1 MIGKM
6 LGNRYEILQKIGT
19 GGMGDVYKAHCH
31 KLDRI
36 VAIKILKVEYNSDEN
51 FIRKFR
57 RESLAAASISH
68 PNIVGVYD
76 VGSEE
81 IDREQIH
88 YIVME
93 YIDGK
98 TLKEIITDNGPLK
111 QSVALNYSIQIAEA
125 LKVAHAKGIVH
136 RDIKSQN
143 IMVTKDDRVKVTDFG
158 IARVADNSTVTAT
171 NAVMGS
177 VHYFSPEQARGA
189 KVDNRSDIYSLGI
202 VLFEMLTGRVPFDAD
217 NPVSVALMQVQSN
230 LPIPST
236 INPAISDNVDKMI
249 LKMCKKNPDDRY
261 KNADELIG
269 DIKAIILNRNEDLT
283 FNRETRK
290 TVIVSPENVARK
302 KKVIRRDDSDPY
314 TQNAQRNTEVVPQ
327 KRKKEKG
334 SKVGVL
340 VGILT
345 AALFIALIIFVVPKV
360 VPLMRER
367 NEKIQAEKTE
377 ETMSIVPNLVGAKS
391 GDAENLAKNAG
402 FKIAIGEAKT
412 DLEHKDGE
420 ILFQDLVA
428 GTSAQKGSI
437 ITVVINKLTEEN
449 LVPSLV
455 DKNADEAKGLVEGR
469 GYEIEVTYEDSEKEG
484 GIVLSQSP
492 NAGETLEKGGK
503 ISVVV
508 SKSDE
513 ETMLTVPNIKGMKKA
528 LAIESIEAHGFT
540 VGEIKEGRTNA
551 IDKGDAFDQEPAGG
565 DTAPKGSK
573 ISFKVS
579 IGPVIDEEPSDTE
592 PKQNKTITIPV
603 PVYTDGQDHSIKVE
617 MINNEGRRNIKTEK
631 FNGDGVERVVNVEA
645 EVGSVIEIQIDN
657 VTIESREI
665 K

>member
-68 PNIVGVYD
+68 PNIVGIYD

-81 IDREQIH
+81 VDGEQIH

-98 TLKEIITDNGPLK
+98 TLKEIITENGPLK

-202 VLFEMLTGRVPFDAD
+202 VMFEMLTGRVPFDAD

-230 LPIPST
+230 LPIPSS

-269 DIKAIILNRNEDLT
+269 DIKAIILNRLEDLT
-283 FNRETRK
+283 FNKESRK
-290 TVIVSPENVARK
+290 TVIINSESGPRK
-302 KKVIRRDDSDPY
+302 KKVIRRDTSDPY
-314 TQNAQRNTEVVPQ
+314 AQNVDRPAETTLP
-327 KRKKEKG
+327 KRRKEKS
-334 SKVGVL
+334 SKVGVI

-367 NEKIQAEKTE
+367 NEKIQAEKIE
-377 ETMSIVPNLVGAKS
+377 ETMSIVPNLVGTESAK
-391 GDAENLAKNAG
+391 AENLAKNAG

-428 GTSAQKGSI
+428 GTSAEKNSV
-437 ITVVINKLTEEN
+437 ITVIINKLTEEN

-469 GYEIEVTYEDSEKEG
+469 GYQIDITYEDSDKEG
-484 GIVLSQSP
+484 GTVLSQSP
-492 NAGETLEKGGK
+492 KAGETLEKGGT

-513 ETMLTVPNIKGMKKA
+513 ETMLTVPNIKGMAKD
-528 LAIESIEAHGFT
+528 LAIQSIEAHGFK
-540 VGEIKEGRTNA
+540 VGEIKEGRANS
-551 IDKGDAFDQEPAGG
+551 IDKGDAFDQVPEGG
-565 DTAPKGSK
+565 ETAPKGST

-579 IGPVIDEEPSDTE
+579 IGPVIDEPSKE
-592 PKQNKTITIPV
+592 PKQMKSVTISIPT
-603 PVYTDGQDHSIKVE
+603 YTDGQDHSIKVE
-617 MINNEGRRNIKTEK
+617 MINDEGRRNIKTEK
-631 FNGDGVERVVNVEA
+631 YNGDGVEREVKVEA

>member
-68 PNIVGVYD
+68 PNIVGIYD

-81 IDREQIH
+81 VDGEQIH

-98 TLKEIITDNGPLK
+98 TLKEIITENGPLK

-202 VLFEMLTGRVPFDAD
+202 VMFEMLTGRVPFDAD

-230 LPIPST
+230 LPLPSS

-269 DIKAIILNRNEDLT
+269 DIKAIILNRSDDLT
-283 FNRETRK
+283 FNKETRK
-290 TVIVSPENVARK
+290 AIIIGPETGARK
-302 KKVIRRDDSDPY
+302 KKVIRRDTADPY
-314 TQNAQRNTEVVPQ
+314 AQNAERTPETTLP
-327 KRKKEKG
+327 KRRKEKS
-334 SKVGVL
+334 SKVGMII
-340 VGILT
+340 GILT

-367 NEKIQAEKTE
+367 NEKIQAEKNE
-377 ETMSIVPNLVGAKS
+377 ETMSIVPNLVGTESAE
-391 GDAENLAKNAG
+391 AENLAKNAG

-420 ILFQDLVA
+420 ILSQDLVA
-428 GTSAQKGSI
+428 GTSAKKNSV
-437 ITVVINKLTEEN
+437 ITVIINKLTEEN

-469 GYEIEVTYEDSEKEG
+469 GYQIEITYEDSDKEG
-484 GIVLSQSP
+484 GTVLSQNP
-492 NAGETLEKGGK
+492 KAGETLEKGGT

-513 ETMLTVPNIKGMKKA
+513 ETMLTVPNIKGMAKD
-528 LAIESIEAHGFT
+528 LAIQSIEAHGFK
-540 VGEIKEGRTNA
+540 VGDIKEGRANS
-551 IDKGDAFDQEPAGG
+551 IDKGDAFDQAPEAGE
-565 DTAPKGSK
+565 TAPKGSK

-579 IGPVIDEEPSDTE
+579 IGSVIEEANTE
-592 PKQNKTITIPV
+592 PKQMKTVTISIP
-603 PVYTDGQDHSIKVE
+603 TFADGQDHSIKVE
-617 MINNEGRRNIKTEK
+617 MINDDGRRNIKTEK
-631 FNGDGVERVVNVEA
+631 YNGDGVDREVNVEA

-657 VTIESREI
+657 VTVESREI

>member
-68 PNIVGVYD
+68 PNIVGIYD

-81 IDREQIH
+81 VDGEQIH

-98 TLKEIITDNGPLK
+98 TLKEIITENGPLK

-202 VLFEMLTGRVPFDAD
+202 VMFEMLTGRVPYDAD

-230 LPIPST
+230 LPIPSS
-236 INPAISDNVDKMI
+236 INPAISENVDKMI

-269 DIKAIILNRNEDLT
+269 DIKAIILNRTDDLT
-283 FNRETRK
+283 FNRESRK
-290 TVIVSPENVARK
+290 TIIINSESGQRK
-302 KKVIRRDDSDPY
+302 KKVIRRDTQDPY
-314 TQNAQRNTEVVPQ
+314 AQNVERTPETTLP
-327 KRKKEKG
+327 KRRKEKS
-334 SKVGVL
+334 SKVGMII
-340 VGILT
+340 GILT
-345 AALFIALIIFVVPKV
+345 AALFIGLIIFVVPKV

-367 NEKIQAEKTE
+367 NERIQAEKAE
-377 ETMSIVPNLVGAKS
+377 ETMGIVPNLVGAESAK
-391 GDAENLAKNAG
+391 AENLAKNAG

-420 ILFQDLVA
+420 ILGQDLVA
-428 GTSAQKGSI
+428 GTSAKKNSV

-469 GYEIEVTYEDSEKEG
+469 GYQIDITYEDSDKEG
-484 GIVLSQSP
+484 GTVLSQSP
-492 NAGETLEKGGK
+492 KAGETLEKGGT

-513 ETMLTVPNIKGMKKA
+513 ETMLTVPNIKGMTKE
-528 LAIESIEAHGFT
+528 LAIQSIEAHGFE
-540 VGEIKEGRTNA
+540 VGEIKEGRANS
-551 IDKGDAFDQEPAGG
+551 IDKGDAFDQAPEAGE
-565 DTAPKGSK
+565 TAPKGSK

-579 IGPVIDEEPSDTE
+579 IGPVIEEATKE
-592 PKQNKTITIPV
+592 PKQMKSVTISIPT
-603 PVYTDGQDHSIKVE
+603 YTDGQDHSIKVE
-617 MINNEGRRNIKTEK
+617 MINDEGRRNIKTEK
-631 FNGDGVERVVNVEA
+631 YNGDGVEREVKVEA

-657 VTIESREI
+657 VTVESREI

>member
-68 PNIVGVYD
+68 PNIVGIYD

-81 IDREQIH
+81 VDGEQIH

-98 TLKEIITDNGPLK
+98 TLKEIITENGPLK

-143 IMVTKDDRVKVTDFG
+143 IMVTKDDRIKVTDFG

-202 VLFEMLTGRVPFDAD
+202 VMFEMLTGKVPFDAD

-230 LPIPST
+230 LPLPSS

-269 DIKAIILNRNEDLT
+269 DIKAIILNRSDDLT
-283 FNRETRK
+283 FNKEPRKAIIIGPETG
-290 TVIVSPENVARK
+290 ARK
-302 KKVIRRDDSDPY
+302 KKVIRRDTADPY
-314 TQNAQRNTEVVPQ
+314 AQNAERTPETTLP
-327 KRKKEKG
+327 KRRKEKS
-334 SKVGVL
+334 SKVGMII
-340 VGILT
+340 GILT

-367 NEKIQAEKTE
+367 NEKIQAKKNE
-377 ETMSIVPNLVGAKS
+377 ETMSIVPNLVGAESAK
-391 GDAENLAKNAG
+391 AENLAKNAG

-420 ILFQDLVA
+420 ILSQDLVA
-428 GTSAQKGSI
+428 GTSAKKNSV
-437 ITVVINKLTEEN
+437 ITVIINKLTEEN

-469 GYEIEVTYEDSEKEG
+469 GYQIEITYEDSDKEG
-484 GIVLSQSP
+484 GTVLSQSP
-492 NAGETLEKGGK
+492 KAGETLEKGGT

-513 ETMLTVPNIKGMKKA
+513 ETMLTVPNIKGMAKD
-528 LAIESIEAHGFT
+528 LAIQSIEAHGFK
-540 VGEIKEGRTNA
+540 VGDIKEGRANS
-551 IDKGDAFDQEPAGG
+551 IDKGDAFDQAPEAGE
-565 DTAPKGSK
+565 TAPKGSK

-579 IGPVIDEEPSDTE
+579 IGPVIEEANTE
-592 PKQNKTITIPV
+592 PKQMKTVTISIP
-603 PVYTDGQDHSIKVE
+603 TFNDGQDHSIKVE
-617 MINNEGRRNIKTEK
+617 MINDEGRRNIKTEK
-631 FNGDGVERVVNVEA
+631 YNGDGVDREVNVEA

-657 VTIESREI
+657 VTVESREI

>member
-68 PNIVGVYD
+68 PNIVGIYD

-81 IDREQIH
+81 VDGEQIH

-98 TLKEIITDNGPLK
+98 TLKEIITENGPLK

-202 VLFEMLTGRVPFDAD
+202 VMFEMLTGRVPFDAD

-230 LPIPST
+230 LPLPSS

-269 DIKAIILNRNEDLT
+269 DIKAIILNRSDDLT
-283 FNRETRK
+283 FNKETRK
-290 TVIVSPENVARK
+290 AIIIGPETGARK
-302 KKVIRRDDSDPY
+302 KKVIRRDTADPY
-314 TQNAQRNTEVVPQ
+314 AQNAERTPETTLP
-327 KRKKEKG
+327 KRRKEKS
-334 SKVGVL
+334 SKVGMII
-340 VGILT
+340 GILT

-367 NEKIQAEKTE
+367 NEKIQAKKNE
-377 ETMSIVPNLVGAKS
+377 ETMSIVPNLVGAESAK
-391 GDAENLAKNAG
+391 AENLAKNAG

-420 ILFQDLVA
+420 ILSQDLVA
-428 GTSAQKGSI
+428 GTSAKKNSV
-437 ITVVINKLTEEN
+437 ITVIINKLTEEN

-469 GYEIEVTYEDSEKEG
+469 GYQIEITYEDSDKEG
-484 GIVLSQSP
+484 GTVLSQSP
-492 NAGETLEKGGK
+492 KAGETLEKGGT

-513 ETMLTVPNIKGMKKA
+513 ETMLTVPNIKGMAKD
-528 LAIESIEAHGFT
+528 LAIQSIEAHGFK
-540 VGEIKEGRTNA
+540 VGDIKEGRANS
-551 IDKGDAFDQEPAGG
+551 IDKGDAFDQAPEAGE
-565 DTAPKGSK
+565 TAPKGSK

-579 IGPVIDEEPSDTE
+579 IGPVIEESNTE
-592 PKQNKTITIPV
+592 PKQMKTVTISIP
-603 PVYTDGQDHSIKVE
+603 TFNDGQDHSIKVE
-617 MINNEGRRNIKTEK
+617 MINDDGRRNIKTEK
-631 FNGDGVERVVNVEA
+631 YNGDGVDREVNVEA

-657 VTIESREI
+657 VTVESREI

>member
-68 PNIVGVYD
+68 PNIVGIYD

-81 IDREQIH
+81 VDGEQIH

-98 TLKEIITDNGPLK
+98 TLKEIITENGPLK

-202 VLFEMLTGRVPFDAD
+202 VMFEMLTGRVPFDAD

-230 LPIPST
+230 LPIPSS
-236 INPAISDNVDKMI
+236 INPAISENVDKMI

-269 DIKAIILNRNEDLT
+269 EIKAIILNRTDDLT
-283 FNRETRK
+283 FNRESRK
-290 TVIVSPENVARK
+290 TIIINSESGQRK
-302 KKVIRRDDSDPY
+302 KKVIRRDTQDPY
-314 TQNAQRNTEVVPQ
+314 AQNVERTPETTLP
-327 KRKKEKG
+327 KRRKEKS
-334 SKVGVL
+334 SKVGMII
-340 VGILT
+340 GILT
-345 AALFIALIIFVVPKV
+345 AALFIGLIIFVVPKV

-367 NEKIQAEKTE
+367 NERIQAEKAE
-377 ETMSIVPNLVGAKS
+377 ETMGIVPNLVGAESAK
-391 GDAENLAKNAG
+391 AENLAKNAG

-420 ILFQDLVA
+420 ILGQDLVA
-428 GTSAQKGSI
+428 GTSAKKNSV

-469 GYEIEVTYEDSEKEG
+469 GYQIDITYEDSDKEG
-484 GIVLSQSP
+484 GTVLSQSP
-492 NAGETLEKGGK
+492 KAGETLENGGT

-513 ETMLTVPNIKGMKKA
+513 ETMLTVPNIKGMTKE
-528 LAIESIEAHGFT
+528 LAIQSIEAHGFK
-540 VGEIKEGRTNA
+540 VGEIKEGRANS
-551 IDKGDAFDQEPAGG
+551 IDKGDAFDQAPEAGE
-565 DTAPKGSK
+565 TAPKGSK

-579 IGPVIDEEPSDTE
+579 IGPVIEEATKE
-592 PKQNKTITIPV
+592 PKQMKSVTISIPT
-603 PVYTDGQDHSIKVE
+603 YTDGQDHSIKVE
-617 MINNEGRRNIKTEK
+617 MINDEGRRNIKTEK
-631 FNGDGVERVVNVEA
+631 YNGDGVEREVKVEA

-657 VTIESREI
+657 VTVESREI

>member
-68 PNIVGVYD
+68 PNIVGIYD

-81 IDREQIH
+81 VDGEQIH

-98 TLKEIITDNGPLK
+98 TLKEIITENGPLK

-202 VLFEMLTGRVPFDAD
+202 VMFEMLTGRVPFDAD

-230 LPIPST
+230 LPLPSS

-269 DIKAIILNRNEDLT
+269 DIKAIILNRSDDLT
-283 FNRETRK
+283 FNKETRK
-290 TVIVSPENVARK
+290 AIIIGPETGARK
-302 KKVIRRDDSDPY
+302 KKVIRRDTADPY
-314 TQNAQRNTEVVPQ
+314 AQNVERTPEATLPK
-327 KRKKEKG
+327 KRKEQS
-334 SKVGVL
+334 SKVGMII
-340 VGILT
+340 GILT

-367 NEKIQAEKTE
+367 NEKIQAEKNE
-377 ETMSIVPNLVGAKS
+377 ETMSIVPNLVGAESAK
-391 GDAENLAKNAG
+391 AENLAKNAG

-420 ILFQDLVA
+420 ILSQDLVA
-428 GTSAQKGSI
+428 GTSAKKNSV

-469 GYEIEVTYEDSEKEG
+469 GYQIEITYEDSDKEG
-484 GIVLSQSP
+484 GTVLSQSP
-492 NAGETLEKGGK
+492 KAGETLEKGGT

-513 ETMLTVPNIKGMKKA
+513 ETMLTVPNIKGMAKD
-528 LAIESIEAHGFT
+528 LAIQSIEAHGFK
-540 VGEIKEGRTNA
+540 VGDIKEGRANS
-551 IDKGDAFDQEPAGG
+551 IDKGDAFDQAPEAGE
-565 DTAPKGSK
+565 TAPKGSK

-579 IGPVIDEEPSDTE
+579 IGSVIEEANTE
-592 PKQNKTITIPV
+592 PKQMKTVTISIP
-603 PVYTDGQDHSIKVE
+603 TFADGQDHSIKVE
-617 MINNEGRRNIKTEK
+617 MINDDGRRNIKTEK
-631 FNGDGVERVVNVEA
+631 YNGDGVDREVNVEA

-657 VTIESREI
+657 VTVESREI

>member
-68 PNIVGVYD
+68 PNIVGIYD

-81 IDREQIH
+81 VDGEQIH

-98 TLKEIITDNGPLK
+98 TLKEIITENGPLK

-202 VLFEMLTGRVPFDAD
+202 VMFEMLTGRVPFDAD

-230 LPIPST
+230 LPIPSS
-236 INPAISDNVDKMI
+236 INPTISDNVDKMI

-269 DIKAIILNRNEDLT
+269 DIKAIILNRLEDLT
-283 FNRETRK
+283 FNKESRK
-290 TVIVSPENVARK
+290 TVIINSESGPRK
-302 KKVIRRDDSDPY
+302 KKVIRRDISDPY
-314 TQNAQRNTEVVPQ
+314 AQNVDRPAETTLPK
-327 KRKKEKG
+327 KRKEKS
-334 SKVGVL
+334 SKVGVI

-367 NEKIQAEKTE
+367 NERIQAEKTE
-377 ETMSIVPNLVGAKS
+377 ETMSIVPNLVGTESAK
-391 GDAENLAKNAG
+391 AENLAKNAG

-428 GTSAQKGSI
+428 GTSAEKNSV

-455 DKNADEAKGLVEGR
+455 DKNSDEAKGLVEGR
-469 GYEIEVTYEDSEKEG
+469 GYQIDITYEDSDKEG
-484 GIVLSQSP
+484 GTVLSQSP
-492 NAGETLEKGGK
+492 KAGETLEKGGT

-513 ETMLTVPNIKGMKKA
+513 ETMLTVPNIKGMSKD
-528 LAIESIEAHGFT
+528 LAIQSIEAHGFK
-540 VGEIKEGRTNA
+540 VGEIKEGRANS
-551 IDKGDAFDQEPAGG
+551 IDKGDAFDQVPEGG
-565 DTAPKGSK
+565 ETAPKGSK

-579 IGPVIDEEPSDTE
+579 IGSVIDEPSKE
-592 PKQNKTITIPV
+592 PKQMKSVTISIPT
-603 PVYTDGQDHSIKVE
+603 YTDGQDHSIKVE
-617 MINNEGRRNIKTEK
+617 MINDEGRRNIKTEK
-631 FNGDGVERVVNVEA
+631 YNGDGVEREVKVEA

>member
-68 PNIVGVYD
+68 PNIVGIYD

-81 IDREQIH
+81 VDGEQIH

-98 TLKEIITDNGPLK
+98 TLKEIITENGPLK

-202 VLFEMLTGRVPFDAD
+202 VMFEMLTGRVPFDAD

-230 LPIPST
+230 LPIPSS
-236 INPAISDNVDKMI
+236 INPAISENVDKMI

-269 DIKAIILNRNEDLT
+269 DIKAIILNRTDDLT
-283 FNRETRK
+283 FNRESRK
-290 TVIVSPENVARK
+290 TIIINSESGQRK
-302 KKVIRRDDSDPY
+302 KKVIRRDTQDPY
-314 TQNAQRNTEVVPQ
+314 AQNVERTPETTLP
-327 KRKKEKG
+327 KRRKEKS
-334 SKVGVL
+334 SKVGMII
-340 VGILT
+340 GILT
-345 AALFIALIIFVVPKV
+345 AALFIGLIIFVVPKV

-367 NEKIQAEKTE
+367 NERIQAEKAE
-377 ETMSIVPNLVGAKS
+377 ETMGIVPNLVGAES
-391 GDAENLAKNAG
+391 AQAENLAKNAG

-420 ILFQDLVA
+420 ILGQDLVA
-428 GTSAQKGSI
+428 GTSAKKNSV

-469 GYEIEVTYEDSEKEG
+469 GYQIDITYEDSDKEG
-484 GIVLSQSP
+484 GTVLSQSP
-492 NAGETLEKGGK
+492 KAGETLEKGGT

-513 ETMLTVPNIKGMKKA
+513 ETMLTVPNIKGMTKE
-528 LAIESIEAHGFT
+528 LAIQSIEAHGFK
-540 VGEIKEGRTNA
+540 VGEIKEGRANS
-551 IDKGDAFDQEPAGG
+551 IDKGDAFDQAPEAGE
-565 DTAPKGSK
+565 TAPKGSK

-579 IGPVIDEEPSDTE
+579 IGPVIEEATKE
-592 PKQNKTITIPV
+592 PKQMKSVTISIP
-603 PVYTDGQDHSIKVE
+603 TFSDGQDHSIKVE
-617 MINNEGRRNIKTEK
+617 MINDEGRRNIKTEK
-631 FNGDGVERVVNVEA
+631 YNGDGVEREVKVEA

-657 VTIESREI
+657 VTVESREI